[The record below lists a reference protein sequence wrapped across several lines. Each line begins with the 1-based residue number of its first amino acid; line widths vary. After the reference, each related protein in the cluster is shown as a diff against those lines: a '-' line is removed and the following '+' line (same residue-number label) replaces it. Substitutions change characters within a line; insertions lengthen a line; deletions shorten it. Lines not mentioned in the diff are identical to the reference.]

1 MERDDFSSKSHLAL
15 EMTLMMRR
23 ILQPLWVLL
32 AVIFLIEAWLWD
44 HLEPIVAR
52 IVAWIPLRAFKQ
64 WLSDRVD
71 TLSPAMTL
79 IVFIVP
85 VIPLFPLKLVGLWLL
100 ANEYWASAIITI
112 VFAKFLGVGV
122 TAFIFDVTRTKLLEL
137 PWFEKLYEFIIELRA
152 KAAALV
158 APVKQRIIEAL
169 RGDGSGWS
177 SRMLRLIQRFRKS
190 VHEAR

>member
-1 MERDDFSSKSHLAL
+1 
-15 EMTLMMRR
+15 MMRR
-23 ILQPLWVLL
+23 LLQPVWVLL

-52 IVAWIPLRAFKQ
+52 VVALIPLRAFKA
-64 WLSDRVD
+64 WLAERVD

-79 IVFIVP
+79 IVFLVP

-100 ANEYWASAIITI
+100 THEYWLAAFVTI
-112 VFAKFLGVGV
+112 VFGKFLGVGV
-122 TAFIFDVTRTKLLEL
+122 TAFIFDVTRAKLLEMR
-137 PWFEKLYEFIIELRA
+137 WFERLYESVLMVRA

-158 APVKQRIIEAL
+158 DPIKRRIRDIL